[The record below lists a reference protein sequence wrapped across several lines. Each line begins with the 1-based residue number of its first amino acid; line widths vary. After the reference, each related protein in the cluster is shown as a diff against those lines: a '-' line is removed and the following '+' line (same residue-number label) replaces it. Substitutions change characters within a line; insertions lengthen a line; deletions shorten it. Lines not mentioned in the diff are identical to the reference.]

1 MHIPGAGVGGHCLPK
16 DPWLLRFGLYEYGTW
31 KVEPEIISLARRI
44 NNHMPIHMADLVENA
59 LQAKNVSIQD
69 ATVVILGIAYLENA
83 DDTRN
88 TPAAVL
94 SAALQSR
101 GATVRLH
108 DPYVKDWEFSQ
119 HEVETDIM
127 KAAKNAD
134 CLALVTKHNQY
145 FSLDF
150 DALKS
155 VMKTPVLV
163 DGRNVFDTKS
173 VMDKGFEYRCV
184 GKKGVQKF

>member
-1 MHIPGAGVGGHCLPK
+1 
-16 DPWLLRFGLYEYGTW
+16 
-31 KVEPEIISLARRI
+31 
-44 NNHMPIHMADLVENA
+44 MADLVENA
-59 LQAKNVSIQD
+59 LRAKNVSIQD
-69 ATVVILGIAYLENA
+69 AAVVILGIAYLENS

-108 DPYVKDWEFSQ
+108 DPYVRDWEFSS
-119 HEVETDIM
+119 HEILTDIK

-134 CLALVTKHNQY
+134 CLALVTKHQEY
-145 FSLDF
+145 YSLDF

-155 VMKTPVLV
+155 IMKTPTLV
-163 DGRNVFDTKS
+163 DGRNVFDAKA
-173 VMDKGFEYRCV
+173 VMDKGFEYRSV
-184 GKKGVQKF
+184 GKMGVQKV